1 MKIMLAMAA
10 ILLCQVLLG
19 SRMAYGTDTPNKR
32 QDCNQ
37 QAKGL
42 SGIERNRIIS
52 ACIRHN
58 ANVKNKPPTLGK
70 ITECNKKAGDMT
82 GERRLT
88 FVDKCMQTP

>member
-1 MKIMLAMAA
+1 MKIMLAMAL
-10 ILLCQVLLG
+10 ILLSPALLG
-19 SRMAYGTDTPNKR
+19 PRIVYGTEMNDKR
-32 QDCNQ
+32 QDCNK

-42 SGIERNRIIS
+42 SGIERNRKIS

-82 GERRLT
+82 GELRLK
-88 FVDKCMQTP
+88 FVDKCMQMP